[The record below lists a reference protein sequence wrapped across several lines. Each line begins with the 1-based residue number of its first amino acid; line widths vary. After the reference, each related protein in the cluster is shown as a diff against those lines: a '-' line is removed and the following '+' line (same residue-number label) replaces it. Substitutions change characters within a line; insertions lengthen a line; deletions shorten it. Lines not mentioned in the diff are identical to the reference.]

1 MKQNRRT
8 TLLWYKMSND
18 INPRRKSW
26 ISNTVSGFSN
36 ISIISCGDI
45 KTSTLLDC
53 RNMHGDVGWLHVQ
66 TEVPKHLQYFT
77 REKITSRNI
86 FLASLDYNDGILKE
100 ELCSPQN
107 SLYFSILYLYCLLSL
122 SRSPRISIP
131 PAFAIN
137 FCPARN
143 VPLDSLISLRVTGW
157 NNITSNLTWWTI
169 ALHGANLL
177 VSSEK
182 NNT

>member
-1 MKQNRRT
+1 MKQNRRMA
-8 TLLWYKMSND
+8 LLWYKTSND

-26 ISNTVSGFSN
+26 ISNTVSKFSN

-45 KTSTLLDC
+45 KTSMLLDC
-53 RNMHGDVGWLHVQ
+53 RNMHGDVGWLHIE
-66 TEVPKHLQYFT
+66 TKVPKYLQYVYWAKNYIQEYIPCFCRLQWRYFKRRT
-77 REKITSRNI
+77 LLSTEN
-86 FLASLDYNDGILKE
+86 
-100 ELCSPQN
+100 
-107 SLYFSILYLYCLLSL
+107 LYFSILYLYCLLSL